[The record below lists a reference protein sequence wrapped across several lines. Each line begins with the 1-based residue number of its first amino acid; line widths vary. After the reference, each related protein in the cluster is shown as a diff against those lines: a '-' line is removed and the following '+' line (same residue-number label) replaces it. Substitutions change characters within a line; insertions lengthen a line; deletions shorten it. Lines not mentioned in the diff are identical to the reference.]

1 MNVQNTMKNRL
12 LGIAN
17 LERRVNY
24 FILKKCFKYR
34 KKIPANWI
42 ELFFLLLWKV
52 TVVLIPVSNYQ
63 APSASKVEST
73 QFQSQAF
80 ASPLT
85 SFGMTHCNFLIKKL
99 ILGVKCQEKM
109 RKRRLLLWRLEG
121 FWIWAALV
129 SYLSNQSPT
138 EASLMFPLCSEVI

>member
-1 MNVQNTMKNRL
+1 MKNRL
-12 LGIAN
+12 LGTAN
-17 LERRVNY
+17 LKRRVNY
-24 FILKKCFKYR
+24 FIQKNCFKYR

-52 TVVLIPVSNYQ
+52 IAVLIPMSNYQ

-73 QFQSQAF
+73 QFQSKAF

-85 SFGMTHCNFLIKKL
+85 SFGMTRCNFLIKKL
-99 ILGVKCQEKM
+99 ILGAKCQEKM
-109 RKRRLLLWRLEG
+109 RKKSLALRSLGG

-138 EASLMFPLCSEVI
+138 EASLMWLPCSEGT